1 MHTTPLPI
9 NVSPNPF
16 DHIMVTGETL
26 GMIVTLTFTDTKTN
40 TKLCSA
46 ILLPADTELSLAFD
60 ENSTAYPI
68 YFGEGEI
75 TVNYGFFLNNPDKIL
90 YAMISCQS
98 QNGEIRQRTH
108 GLGRL
113 Q

>member
-1 MHTTPLPI
+1 MHNTPLPI
-9 NVSPNPF
+9 IVSPNPF

-26 GMIVTLTFTDTKTN
+26 GMIATLTFTDTKTSA
-40 TKLCSA
+40 KLCSA
-46 ILLPADTELSLAFD
+46 ILLPADTELSLAYD
-60 ENSTAYPI
+60 ENSAAYPI
-68 YFGEGEI
+68 YFDEGDI
-75 TVNYGFFLNNPDKIL
+75 TVNFGFFVNNPDKIL

-98 QNGEIRQRTH
+98 QNGEIRQRIH